1 MIFGNLGQ
9 KKVCWGAKRRPARN
23 PKLPRDNMGYGDNI
37 ITLEKSVG
45 VQKMEVYGWSSKND
59 FFLAKKMGLN
69 PAQELSAQ
77 SFQRN
82 KVPINLILIT
92 VWGEITFGLIHS
104 H

>member
-1 MIFGNLGQ
+1 MPEDKRPPAKNQ
-9 KKVCWGAKRRPARN
+9 K
-23 PKLPRDNMGYGDNI
+23 LLSHSLGYGDDI
-37 ITLEKSVG
+37 LMLEKSVG
-45 VQKMEVYGWSSKND
+45 VQKMEVYGWSSKNE
-59 FFLAKKMGLN
+59 MGLK

>member
-1 MIFGNLGQ
+1 MPEDKRPPAKNQ
-9 KKVCWGAKRRPARN
+9 K
-23 PKLPRDNMGYGDNI
+23 LLSHSLGYGDDI
-37 ITLEKSVG
+37 LMLEKSVG

-59 FFLAKKMGLN
+59 FFWAKKMGLK